1 MEFEF
6 YKQIKDIE
14 SLFENSLLKE
24 LNLVKING
32 PLITNANFRLNDYL
46 DGTTQP
52 LEFTSDDGTR
62 YEVEVQ
68 LGATD
73 PSHIIRTIEYWD
85 TERKRYPQYDHCA
98 VIVAEE
104 ITGRFMN
111 VISLFNGAIP
121 LIALQ
126 LTAYKQGDDISL
138 AFTKV
143 LDRVT
148 IVNDE
153 DEQYEAT
160 DRKYWEGRSTPKM
173 LQNVDK
179 IFDSVKEYASGYEL
193 KYNKFYIGMMK
204 DGISKNFLMF
214 RPKKNY
220 LYIVYKGNENIE
232 MIQKCEEDGLDISY
246 TPRWKEYSIQLSGF
260 EEYLKHEG
268 SEYRLNISF
277 VSFDRFDIAVYSE
290 KWEKYYFMVQKYGGI
305 YYGLYNKDKSD
316 PYKIKEGSFNGWSIE
331 PWWPAYKHLHSDDLC
346 ESDFWKLVQNGEF
359 VKNLEEMF
367 EEVLENIEMQ

>member
-1 MEFEF
+1 MAKIVKME
-6 YKQIKDIE
+6 KVQLKNNPQIKEDLIQGFIFDDPSVLGLGDLSPIQRE
-14 SLFENSLLKE
+14 
-24 LNLVKING
+24 KI
-32 PLITNANFRLNDYL
+32 
-46 DGTTQP
+46 QP
-52 LEFTSDDGTR
+52 LGGRLDLLLADDDGTR

-73 PSHIIRTIEYWD
+73 PSHIIRTLEYWD

-160 DRKYWEGRSTPKM
+160 DRKYWESRSTPKM

-179 IFDSVKEYASGYEL
+179 IFESVKEYASGYEL

-220 LYIVYKGNENIE
+220 LYIVYKGNENPE
-232 MIQKCEEDGLDISY
+232 MVQNCERVGLDVSY
-246 TPRWKEYSIQLSGF
+246 TPRWKEYSVQLSGF
-260 EEYLKHEG
+260 EEYSKHKALID
-268 SEYRLNISF
+268 SLIKSSMEYFNIT
-277 VSFDRFDIAVYSE
+277 D
-290 KWEKYYFMVQKYGGI
+290 
-305 YYGLYNKDKSD
+305 
-316 PYKIKEGSFNGWSIE
+316 
-331 PWWPAYKHLHSDDLC
+331 
-346 ESDFWKLVQNGEF
+346 
-359 VKNLEEMF
+359 
-367 EEVLENIEMQ
+367 

>member
-1 MEFEF
+1 MAKIVKME
-6 YKQIKDIE
+6 KVQLKNNPQIKEDLIQGFIFDDPSVLGLGDLSPIQRE
-14 SLFENSLLKE
+14 
-24 LNLVKING
+24 KI
-32 PLITNANFRLNDYL
+32 
-46 DGTTQP
+46 QP
-52 LEFTSDDGTR
+52 LGGRLDLLLADDDGTR

-73 PSHIIRTIEYWD
+73 PSHIIRTLEYWD

-179 IFDSVKEYASGYEL
+179 IFESVKEYASDYEL

-220 LYIVYKGNENIE
+220 LYIVYKGNENLE
-232 MIQKCEEDGLDISY
+232 MVQKCEEDGLDISY

-260 EEYLKHEG
+260 EEYLKHKELID
-268 SEYRLNISF
+268 SLIKSSMEYFNIT
-277 VSFDRFDIAVYSE
+277 D
-290 KWEKYYFMVQKYGGI
+290 
-305 YYGLYNKDKSD
+305 
-316 PYKIKEGSFNGWSIE
+316 
-331 PWWPAYKHLHSDDLC
+331 
-346 ESDFWKLVQNGEF
+346 
-359 VKNLEEMF
+359 
-367 EEVLENIEMQ
+367 

>member
-1 MEFEF
+1 MAKIIKME
-6 YKQIKDIE
+6 KVQLKNNPQIKEDLIQSFIFDDPSVLGLGDLSPIQRE
-14 SLFENSLLKE
+14 
-24 LNLVKING
+24 KI
-32 PLITNANFRLNDYL
+32 
-46 DGTTQP
+46 QP
-52 LEFTSDDGTR
+52 LGGRLDLLLADDDGTR

-73 PSHIIRTIEYWD
+73 PSHIIRTLEYWD

-148 IVNDE
+148 IANDE

-160 DRKYWEGRSTPKM
+160 DRKYWENRSTPKM

-179 IFDSVKEYASGYEL
+179 IFESVKEYASDYEL

-220 LYIVYKGNENIE
+220 LYIVYKGNENPE
-232 MIQKCEEDGLDISY
+232 MVQKCEEGGLDISY
-246 TPRWKEYSIQLSGF
+246 APRWKEYSIQLSGF
-260 EEYLKHEG
+260 DEYLKHKELID
-268 SEYRLNISF
+268 SLIKSSMEYFNIT
-277 VSFDRFDIAVYSE
+277 D
-290 KWEKYYFMVQKYGGI
+290 
-305 YYGLYNKDKSD
+305 
-316 PYKIKEGSFNGWSIE
+316 
-331 PWWPAYKHLHSDDLC
+331 
-346 ESDFWKLVQNGEF
+346 
-359 VKNLEEMF
+359 
-367 EEVLENIEMQ
+367 